1 MSGRVLAVL
10 DGTASGIHRRALAAA
25 GLAQRLSSEAGL
37 AADVVVAG
45 TSARAPGRW
54 QRAWQCERVAPGS
67 LAAELAGIV
76 NGDDYQAVVAGDTP
90 FGRELAA
97 RLAVKL
103 GAPIVAPVLSLR
115 IQGGVLRV
123 TRPAQS
129 GAATATL
136 EVHRTPLVAIAHPDM
151 LRASA
156 SAPSAPA
163 TTTIERLDAVAGTN
177 PFETLGEE
185 QLGPFEM
192 DVAEADVVVAGG
204 RGVGEGGF
212 AMLGELAALL
222 GGSVGATRVAVDLGW
237 APYARQVGLTGK
249 TVSPRLYVACGVS
262 GAIHHAM
269 GMRDSGFIV
278 AINNDPQAPIFKVAN
293 VAIVGDVRDVVPSVI
308 RELSRRKPGTP
319 GAAALAGALR

>member
-1 MSGRVLAVL
+1 MAGRVLAVI
-10 DGTASGIHRRALAAA
+10 DGTAAGIHRRALAAVA
-25 GLAQRLSSEAGL
+25 LTQRLCSEAGL

-45 TSARAPGRW
+45 TSACPPGRW
-54 QRAWQCERVAPGS
+54 QRGWQFEARAPGT
-67 LAAELAGIV
+67 LAAELARIV
-76 NGDDYQAVVAGDTP
+76 HGDEYLAVVAGDTP

-97 RLAVKL
+97 RLAVSL

-115 IQGGVLRV
+115 VQAGVLRA

-136 EVHRTPLVAIAHPDM
+136 EIHRTPLVAIAHPDM
-151 LRASA
+151 LG
-156 SAPSAPA
+156 APA
-163 TTTIERLDAVAGTN
+163 PGAPPALPFERLYAGDATN

-192 DVAEADVVVAGG
+192 DVTEADVVVAGG

-293 VAIVGDVRDVVPSVI
+293 VAIVGDVRDIVPAVI
-308 RELSRRKPGTP
+308 KELSTRKTGTL
-319 GAAALAGALR
+319 ATALLAGAPR

>member
-1 MSGRVLAVL
+1 LAGRVLAVV
-10 DGTASGIHRRALAAA
+10 DGTAAGIHRRSLAAVA
-25 GLAQRLSSEAGL
+25 LAQRLSSEAGV

-45 TSARAPGRW
+45 ASAHPPGHW
-54 QRAWQCERVAPGS
+54 QRAWQFEGGAPGT
-67 LAAELAGIV
+67 LAGELAKIV
-76 NGDDYQAVVAGDTP
+76 NGGDYLAVVAGDTP

-97 RLAVKL
+97 RLAVRL
-103 GAPIVAPVLSLR
+103 DAPIVAPILSLR
-115 IQGGVLRV
+115 LQAGVLRA

-156 SAPSAPA
+156 SDAPA
-163 TTTIERLDAVAGTN
+163 AMTIERLDASAATN
-177 PFETLGEE
+177 PFETLSEE

-308 RELSRRKPGTP
+308 RELSRRKTGTP
-319 GAAALAGALR
+319 ATALLAGALR

>member
-1 MSGRVLAVL
+1 MAQRILAVV
-10 DGTASGIHRRALAAA
+10 DGTSSGIHRRALAAA
-25 GLAQRLSSEAGL
+25 GLAQRFASEAGL
-37 AADVVVAG
+37 LADVVAVGPVVAV
-45 TSARAPGRW
+45 PGRW
-54 QRAWQCERVAPGS
+54 QNAWQCDTGTPRALLE
-67 LAAELAGIV
+67 ELARIIL
-76 NGDDYQAVVAGDTP
+76 GDEYLAVIAGETP

-103 GAPIVAPVLSLR
+103 EAPVIAPVLSLR
-115 IQGGVLRV
+115 IQGGVLRAV
-123 TRPAQS
+123 RSARS

-136 EVHRTPLVAIAHPDM
+136 EVHRRPLVAIAHPDM

-156 SAPSAPA
+156 SDAPA
-163 TTTIERLDAVAGTN
+163 PVTCGRLSASDAWE
-177 PFETLGEE
+177 PFETVGEE

-212 AMLGELAALL
+212 AMLAELAALL
-222 GGSVGATRVAVDLGW
+222 GGSVGASRVAVDLGW

-249 TVSPRLYVACGVS
+249 TVSPRLYVACGIS

-278 AINNDPQAPIFKVAN
+278 AINNDPQAPILKIAN
-293 VAIVGDVRDVVPSVI
+293 VAIVGDVRDVLPAVI
-308 RELSRRKPGTP
+308 RDLTKRKGQPP
-319 GAAALAGALR
+319 VAALAGALR